1 MNRRSHPIVRGG
13 LVLLCLLAAASC
25 QSLPPQR
32 KPAPVP
38 PPQVIILPPFAIAE
52 LSHHDAQY
60 FSGMSYLFSKGY
72 YRAARSL
79 LERRAALPNLSTN
92 VRDRLIFA
100 WALADLHLGP
110 TERLEGYALLGKLN
124 ETSTPYELK
133 EAAQR
138 LISDAQEA
146 SRLRRDRTL
155 LLQKLNQVK
164 KTLKEFSNLEKSL
177 K

>member
-1 MNRRSHPIVRGG
+1 MSR
-13 LVLLCLLAAASC
+13 ASPSC
-25 QSLPPQR
+25 
-32 KPAPVP
+32 PAP
-38 PPQVIILPPFAIAE
+38 VIILPPFAIAE

-60 FSGMSYLFSKGY
+60 FEGLPYLFSKGY

-79 LERRAALPNLSTN
+79 LQARSAISDIPPA

-110 TERLEGYALLGKLN
+110 KGTKEGMDLLGTLDGKK
-124 ETSTPYELK
+124 TPYELK
-133 EAAQR
+133 EAAQLIRKDRRETLR
-138 LISDAQEA
+138 LEREKAQ
-146 SRLRRDRTL
+146 LT
-155 LLQKLNQVK
+155 QKLAQVK